1 MSDTTTN
8 INLHNSI
15 TTAEAIEIITAAVKT
30 AIAHPELASSLPA
43 IMLRGAPG
51 VGKSTIIRGIANKL
65 GIGFVDVRLAQ
76 LERVDVCGLPSIEDK
91 VTNWNVPAFW
101 PKDKGSK
108 GIILLDEITSA
119 PPDVQVAAYQ
129 LVLDRCI
136 SNSNYKVPDS
146 WYIIAA
152 GNRAIDRAVVKTMSS
167 ALANRFMHFE
177 VDVNPEEWGFWAV
190 ANDIHPAITGFIK
203 FRPGLLF
210 KMDDQNLEQGWPSPR
225 SWERVSNVIPMF
237 SGNEDIL
244 RKAVYGL
251 VGSGVGMEFM
261 EFYRVNKKTDDVLA
275 MLTNPKAN
283 VVIPTK
289 SDEKC
294 AFAAAVSYL
303 LWNGHDTQ
311 DDKTRVEGMYRI
323 LNEMSSDY
331 ATLIIKNAMQGNRRI
346 SRIEAMKLI
355 SGSPS
360 YAEFAKTH
368 SKAFSEKYTLDA

>member
-1 MSDTTTN
+1 MSKESTSV
-8 INLHNSI
+8 NLHNSI
-15 TTAEAIEIITAAVKT
+15 STSEAKEILTAAVKQV
-30 AIAHPELASSLPA
+30 IADPASANTLPA

-51 VGKSTIIRGIANKL
+51 VGKSTIIRSIASQL

-91 VTNWNVPAFW
+91 TTCWNVPAFW

-136 SNSNYKVPDS
+136 SNSNYKVPDG

-152 GNRAIDRAVVKTMSS
+152 GNRTIDRAVVKTMSS

-177 VDVNPEEWGFWAV
+177 VEVNPEEWGLWAV
-190 ANDIHPAITGFIK
+190 ANDIHPSITGFIK

-225 SWERVSNVIPMF
+225 SWERVSNIIPLF
-237 SGNEDIL
+237 DDEELL

-251 VGSGVGMEFM
+251 VGAGVGMEFM
-261 EFYRVNKKTDDVLA
+261 EFYRTNKKMDDVLE
-275 MLTNPKAN
+275 MLVNPKAP

-294 AFAAAVSYL
+294 AFSAAASYL
-303 LWNGHDTQ
+303 LWNGKTEA
-311 DDKTRVEGMYRI
+311 DDKIRVEGLYRI
-323 LNEMSSDY
+323 LNEMSNDY
-331 ATLIIKNAMQGNRRI
+331 ATLIIKSAMQGNRRI
-346 SRIEAMKLI
+346 SRLEAMKLI

-360 YAEFAKTH
+360 YAKFAETH
-368 SKAFSEKYTLDA
+368 QKAFSEKYSLDA

>member
-1 MSDTTTN
+1 MNETTA
-8 INLHNSI
+8 INLHNAI
-15 TTAEAIEIITAAVKT
+15 TSSEAQKIIETCVRQV
-30 AIAHPELASSLPA
+30 IANPEMSRTLPA

-51 VGKSTIIRGIANKL
+51 VGKSTIIKGIADKL

-91 VTNWNVPAFW
+91 TTNWNVPAFW

-136 SNSNYKVPDS
+136 SNSNYKVPDG

-152 GNRAIDRAVVKTMSS
+152 GNRAIDPAVVKTMSS

-177 VDVNPEEWGFWAV
+177 MEVNPEDWGFWAV
-190 ANDIHPAITGFIK
+190 SKDVHPSVTGFIK

-225 SWERVSNVIPMF
+225 AWEKVSNIIPMF
-237 SGNEDIL
+237 GDDEEVL

-251 VGSGVGMEFM
+251 VGAGVGMEFM
-261 EFYRVNKKTDDVLA
+261 EFHRTAKKFDSVLE
-275 MLTNPKAN
+275 MLIDPKVP
-283 VVIPTK
+283 VVIPAK

-303 LWNGHDTQ
+303 LWNGHTQ
-311 DDKTRVEGMYRI
+311 ADDKIRVEGMYRV
-323 LNEMSSDY
+323 LNEMTSDY
-331 ATLIIKNAMQGNRRI
+331 ATLVIKNAMQGNRRI
-346 SRIEAMKLI
+346 SRLDAMKLI